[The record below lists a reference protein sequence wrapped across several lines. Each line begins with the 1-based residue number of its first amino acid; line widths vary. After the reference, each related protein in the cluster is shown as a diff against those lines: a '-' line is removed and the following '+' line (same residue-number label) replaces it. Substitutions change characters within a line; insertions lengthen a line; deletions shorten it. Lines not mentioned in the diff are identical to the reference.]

1 MDFLLRISILDEF
14 FQAFLFT
21 EIVILSRQPLSYRRS
36 LWDIGLA
43 VRILDEFF
51 RLRLSIYS
59 FPRREDHFHQEI
71 EKIIEDGEKDCE

>member
-1 MDFLLRISILDEF
+1 LSSFLWISVLNEF
-14 FQAFLFT
+14 LQAFFFT
-21 EIVILSRQPLSYRRS
+21 EIINLSGQPLSYCRS

-71 EKIIEDGEKDCE
+71 EKIIEDEEKDCE